1 MTLPR
6 DPDARAVCYVLAL
19 VLLAGA
25 LLAPDA
31 FARTTTLAGAL
42 GFAVV
47 ARVRE
52 VSP

>member
-1 MTLPR
+1 MIF
-6 DPDARAVCYVLAL
+6 DRALCYVLAL

-31 FARTTTLAGAL
+31 FARTTTLAGA
-42 GFAVV
+42 FACAVI
-47 ARVRE
+47 ARCARE

>member
-1 MTLPR
+1 MIFDRALCYTL
-6 DPDARAVCYVLAL
+6 AV

-25 LLAPDA
+25 LFAHDA

-42 GFAVV
+42 AWAIV
-47 ARVRE
+47 ARCARE

>member
-1 MTLPR
+1 MIF
-6 DPDARAVCYVLAL
+6 DRAVCYVLAL